1 VILYIKNDMLQRK
14 AITNNCR
21 ETMPEPSSPPPLP
34 PMSAAT
40 LLRALLKRTAPPSAV
55 AAAPTRYRLDRID
68 EDSVARYRAALGF
81 RGSHVPLTW
90 YYLPA
95 QRAHLA
101 TMLGA
106 DFPFRIVGAIHVDN
120 ALEAGTAPAAGRPLE
135 LLTEVRV
142 GPPSASGAVHALLDT
157 RALQDGSLV
166 FACRSNY
173 LVARGRHGG
182 GHRPPPS
189 AAPAPARIAEWRLS
203 PASGRDYASVSGD
216 WNPIHLWPWTA
227 RLMGL
232 KAPIIQ
238 GMHTLG
244 RSCAE
249 LERAGG
255 RRVARLDGRFRAPIE
270 LGASAALAADL
281 AGGRYTVES
290 GGRLAVEGRFSFD
303 PAQSMRDAYPP
314 S

>member
-1 VILYIKNDMLQRK
+1 
-14 AITNNCR
+14 
-21 ETMPEPSSPPPLP
+21 MPEHFPPLPLP

-40 LLRALLKRTAPPSAV
+40 LLRALFKRPAPSSAT
-55 AAAPTRYRLDRID
+55 AAAPTRYLLDGID

-81 RGSHVPLTW
+81 QGTHIPLTW
-90 YYLPA
+90 YYLLA

-106 DFPFRIVGAIHVDN
+106 SFPFRVVGAIHVDN
-120 ALEAGTAPAAGRPLE
+120 ALEAGTAPMAGRPLE

-142 GPPSASGAVHALLDT
+142 EAPAANGAVYALLDT
-157 RALQDGSLV
+157 RALRDGSLV

-173 LVARGRHGG
+173 LVVRGQRGG
-182 GHRPPPS
+182 QQRRPATS
-189 AAPAPARIAEWRLS
+189 GAPALAPVARWRLS
-203 PASGRDYASVSGD
+203 SASGRAYAALSGD
-216 WNPIHLWPWTA
+216 WNPIHLWPWSA
-227 RLMGL
+227 RLMGM
-232 KAPIIQ
+232 KAPIIH

-255 RRVARLDGRFRAPIE
+255 RRVTRLDGRFRAPIE
-270 LGASAALAADL
+270 LGGGVALAADL
-281 AGGRYTVES
+281 AAGRYTVES
-290 GGRLAVEGRFSFD
+290 GGRLAVDGGFGFD
-303 PAQSMRDAYPP
+303 SAQTMQGTYPP

>member
-1 VILYIKNDMLQRK
+1 MSRLSLPV
-14 AITNNCR
+14 
-21 ETMPEPSSPPPLP
+21 PLP
-34 PMSAAT
+34 RMSAAT
-40 LLRALLKRTAPPSAV
+40 LLRALFKRPTPFPAGT
-55 AAAPTRYRLDRID
+55 AAPTRYLLDRID
-68 EDSVARYRAALGF
+68 DASVARYRAALGF
-81 RGSHVPLTW
+81 QGAHIPLTW

-106 DFPFRIVGAIHVDN
+106 SFPFRVVGAIHVDN
-120 ALEAGTAPAAGRPLE
+120 ALDAGKAPAPGRPLE

-142 GPPSASGAVHALLDT
+142 EPPAANGAVHALLDT
-157 RALQDGSLV
+157 RAIQDGELV
-166 FACRSNY
+166 FTCRSNY
-173 LVARGRHGG
+173 LVVRGARGA
-182 GHRPPPS
+182 HRQRPATAEAPKLAPLAGWQLS
-189 AAPAPARIAEWRLS
+189 AT
-203 PASGRDYASVSGD
+203 SGREYASVSGD

-227 RLMGL
+227 RPMGL

-255 RRVARLDGRFRAPIE
+255 RRVLRLDGRFRAPIE
-270 LGASAALAADL
+270 LGARVALAADL
-281 AGGRYTVES
+281 ESGRYTVES
-290 GGRLAVEGRFSFD
+290 GGHLAVEGRFAFD
-303 PAQSMRDAYPP
+303 SAQTILEAYPP